1 MSLTEQPAFLASC
14 PRPRSWSSLVI
25 AEKFSGG
32 MLGAL
37 WAAIRQLV
45 LQGFPTTTTLAHC
58 RANWLRDFP
67 VLVKIW
73 PFSFIKSP
81 RSWPFERG
89 LEP

>member
-32 MLGAL
+32 MLGAF
-37 WAAIRQLV
+37 AAAMRQLV

-58 RANWLRDFP
+58 RACWLRAFP
-67 VLVKIW
+67 VFAKIS
-73 PFSFIKSP
+73 PFAFIKSA
-81 RSWPFERG
+81 RSMPGPRG
-89 LEP
+89 LD